1 MLGRQD
7 CGPTRSNSGNAEAA
21 QESMRARMLS
31 GFLQGDRQ
39 ARLHALPVN
48 VQLAPGWE
56 GESDRIEHARQPGC
70 IQIPLDGSVAA
81 ESAVGTVVEA
91 LRQWLARVELTAMAI
106 LRQLGWN
113 GRDLMQLGGAS
124 SCNHALDGVYKTPR
138 GTHPDT
144 SAKAARPSLVADL
157 FKAHIIAETDDLIS
171 QFAMQA
177 AAMRGESALRR
188 RQTPASPLIT
198 LTLPPHASTLA
209 FASCADAAF
218 LIIVLGI
225 VGTALPLEMSLQPA
239 ALAPIGSQFL
249 GEQEQP
255 RRPFPRDNGDGGRSQ
270 VESNR
275 SLARQVLGFVQGI
288 TFENELCRVHE
299 ASAVGSLRL
308 GRGRPMPDQA
318 HILDALLQSV
328 VDHFVFPLDQGRDLV
343 AVPTEPALVAV
354 RTRLHEKAQP
364 RAVGLPLDRV
374 QTSTFATKAH
384 PSSLA
389 NTHPIGCLVG
399 AASQLLRHE
408 AVDVL
413 SEPAGTQAFGRLV
426 KAEFG
431 EAVLRAQTSKGLPA
445 RVLVGTGNGPGSLP
459 GRVSLHAREAFHR
472 LGKQGI
478 IELSRAFKMSLEMRS
493 LLRVY
498 TQGQGE
504 DKRGGRLLAHAHSK

>member
-56 GESDRIEHARQPGC
+56 GKSDRIEHARQPGC

-138 GTHPDT
+138 GTQPDT
-144 SAKAARPSLVADL
+144 SAKAALPALVADL
-157 FKAHIIAETDDLIS
+157 FKAHIIAETDDLVS

-399 AASQLLRHE
+399 AAGQLLRHE

-478 IELSRAFKMSLEMRS
+478 IELSRAFKMSLEMRR